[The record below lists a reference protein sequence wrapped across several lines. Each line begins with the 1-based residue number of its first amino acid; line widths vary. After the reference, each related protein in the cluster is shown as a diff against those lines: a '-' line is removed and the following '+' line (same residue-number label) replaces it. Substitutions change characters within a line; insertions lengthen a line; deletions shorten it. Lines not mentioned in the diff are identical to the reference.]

1 MLDIILFESII
12 SVILIV
18 LAISFWKYFDV
29 PEKTFGIFLILL
41 MLFLVAKNSI
51 DCFVDPHRG
60 ERPTMEDVLNG
71 DATIKKDT
79 TIRESVYWND
89 ELK

>member
-18 LAISFWKYFDV
+18 LAISFWKCMDV

-41 MLFLVAKNSI
+41 MLILVTKNSI

-71 DATIKKDT
+71 DATIVSDT
-79 TIRESVYWND
+79 TIKQSVYWNE

>member
-18 LAISFWKYFDV
+18 LAISFWKCMDV
-29 PEKTFGIFLILL
+29 PEKTFGVFLILL

-71 DATIKKDT
+71 DATIVSDT
-79 TIRESVYWND
+79 TIKQSVYWNE

>member
-18 LAISFWKYFDV
+18 LAISFWKCMDV

-41 MLFLVAKNSI
+41 MLILVAKNSI

-71 DATIKKDT
+71 DTTIVSDT
-79 TIRESVYWND
+79 TIKQSVYWNE

>member
-1 MLDIILFESII
+1 MLEVILIESII
-12 SVILIV
+12 SVILIALV
-18 LAISFWKYFDV
+18 ISLWEYLDAS
-29 PEKTFGIFLILL
+29 EKTCGIFFVLL
-41 MLFLVAKNSI
+41 MLILVAKSSI
-51 DCFVDPHRG
+51 DCFVDPHHG